1 MHRIKTPGAI
11 RGTSLMATLAIVFAL
26 VSMAAGCRRES
37 AEQALRGDI
46 ASLQAA
52 IESRDAGEM
61 AGFLAEDFVGNDG
74 LDRDGAQRL
83 AAVYFMRNASIGVT
97 PGPLDVERQ
106 GDHATVRPTVV
117 LTRGGGAQI
126 GRAACREGEGQ
137 SVW

>member
-1 MHRIKTPGAI
+1 
-11 RGTSLMATLAIVFAL
+11 
-26 VSMAAGCRRES
+26 MAAGCRRES

-61 AGFLAEDFVGNDG
+61 AGFLAEDLVGNDG

-97 PGPLDVERQ
+97 PGPLDVEMKRSEEPKTELQ
-106 GDHATVRPTVV
+106 TIMRISYAVFS
-117 LTRGGGAQI
+117 LK
-126 GRAACREGEGQ
+126 
-137 SVW
+137 

>member
-1 MHRIKTPGAI
+1 
-11 RGTSLMATLAIVFAL
+11 MATLAIVFAL

-83 AAVYFMRNASIGVT
+83 AAVYFMRHASIGVT
-97 PGPLDVERQ
+97 RQAERR
-106 GDHATVRPTVV
+106 V
-117 LTRGGGAQI
+117 
-126 GRAACREGEGQ
+126 GQ
-137 SVW
+137 EWVSPCAFRWSPSP

>member
-26 VSMAAGCRRES
+26 LSLAAGCQRES
-37 AEQALRGDI
+37 AEQALRGDV

-74 LDRDGAQRL
+74 LDRDGARRL

-97 PGPLDVERQ
+97 PGPLAVEMQ
-106 GDHATVRPTVV
+106 GDHATVRPRSEEHTSELQSLMRNSYAV
-117 LTRGGGAQI
+117 L
-126 GRAACREGEGQ
+126 CL
-137 SVW
+137 

>member
-61 AGFLAEDFVGNDG
+61 AGFLAEDFVGRSEEHTSELQSLMRISYAVFCLKKKND
-74 LDRDGAQRL
+74 
-83 AAVYFMRNASIGVT
+83 YY
-97 PGPLDVERQ
+97 E
-106 GDHATVRPTVV
+106 
-117 LTRGGGAQI
+117 
-126 GRAACREGEGQ
+126 
-137 SVW
+137 

>member
-26 VSMAAGCRRES
+26 LSPTAGCQRES

-61 AGFLAEDFVGNDG
+61 VEFLAADFVGNDG
-74 LDRDGAQRL
+74 IARDGARRL

-97 PGPLDVERQ
+97 HGPPEGELQ
-106 GDHATVRPTVV
+106 GDHPPIRTPVV
-117 LTRGGGAQI
+117 LTGGTPGTTRG
-126 GRAACREGEGQ
+126 RER
-137 SVW
+137 

>member
-61 AGFLAEDFVGNDG
+61 AGFLAEDFVGYDG
-74 LDRDGAQRL
+74 FDRDCAQRPG
-83 AAVYFMRNASIGVT
+83 AVYFMSTAQLGCHT
-97 PGPLDVERQ
+97 
-106 GDHATVRPTVV
+106 GDRT
-117 LTRGGGAQI
+117 
-126 GRAACREGEGQ
+126 
-137 SVW
+137 SVA